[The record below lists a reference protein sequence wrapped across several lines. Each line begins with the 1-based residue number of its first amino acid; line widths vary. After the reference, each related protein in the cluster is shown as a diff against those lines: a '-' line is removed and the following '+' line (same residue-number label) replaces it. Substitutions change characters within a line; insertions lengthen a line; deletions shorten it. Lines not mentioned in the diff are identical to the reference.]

1 MTASEIIPTRYS
13 HLAPPRGPS
22 MFSAAHRLP
31 AHRLPAHRLTVR
43 HLRRQIDKA
52 FRDDGLE
59 PPLDSVETVS
69 FLTARTCCN

>member
-1 MTASEIIPTRYS
+1 
-13 HLAPPRGPS
+13 
-22 MFSAAHRLP
+22 MFSA